1 MGKRPKRS
9 IHFLKAA
16 CLHAIRMG
24 WPATPVSDLEIVRL
38 KPKVNGPNW
47 RVGRITPEQ
56 NPAADAKI
64 RTLVARLPEKWSLE
78 DD

>member
-1 MGKRPKRS
+1 MGKRPKKS
-9 IHFLKAA
+9 KHFLEAA

-24 WPATPVSDLEIVRL
+24 WPATSVNGVEIVRL
-38 KPKVNGPNW
+38 KPKVAGPNW

-56 NPAADAKI
+56 NQAADAKI
-64 RTLVARLPEKWSLE
+64 RTLVAPLPEKWSLE